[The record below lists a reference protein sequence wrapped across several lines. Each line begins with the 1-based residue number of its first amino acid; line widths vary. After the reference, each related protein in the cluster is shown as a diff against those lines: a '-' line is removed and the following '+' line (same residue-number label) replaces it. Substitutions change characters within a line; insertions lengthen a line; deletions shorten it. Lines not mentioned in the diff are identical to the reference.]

1 MFTRGITLSAIM
13 FLISCSMGTSPN
25 STNGFDS
32 ACQIFKEAST
42 KTLNPEELGNHIATK
57 LDNMEDQFASKEVKE
72 VYHALFNVSP
82 NQRYKL
88 FKQSAETTLKRNW
101 HCQVMKDLYG
111 S

>member
-1 MFTRGITLSAIM
+1 MFTKGITLSAII
-13 FLISCSMGTSPN
+13 FLISCSMGTSLD

-42 KTLNPEELGNHIATK
+42 KKLNPEELGNYIASE
-57 LDNMEDQFASKEVKE
+57 LDNMGKQFASKEVKE

-82 NQRYKL
+82 SQRYKL
-88 FKQSAETTLKRNW
+88 FKESAETTLKRNW
-101 HCQVMKDLYG
+101 NCQAMKDLYG